1 MGPQIE
7 PATRGR
13 VIPGIHPPTQP
24 HRIPQLPPRD
34 RAYSFAILGSAF
46 VTLTVS
52 IFFNFP
58 FDRWALLL
66 SAVSITVTLYNY
78 LVLKIPFFPYDCIL
92 SATSRDGVLW
102 EKEEGVRVAVGGVH
116 RSCQVYWPAVISIEQ
131 GFRMY
136 YRAGGYDSFIA
147 SAFSTDG
154 LEWKEDP
161 GVRIGKRGTLL
172 KTSDPEIIS
181 VGTSGWRMYF
191 AGYDGNFWRIYSA
204 RSFDGLSWQDIG
216 VCTDVREGSD
226 LNQEMNPNVV
236 QHGTG
241 WLIFFVCYRA
251 DRTNVICMGSSQD
264 GFTWRDIR
272 PCSGYEIKG
281 QQVEAICVRRQEDG
295 GFRMYFSEHPIHTI
309 AESHI
314 SSAAS
319 KDGLTWLR
327 EEGVRVEPGGRYDR
341 YRAFCPEV
349 ICTQGIERMYYCG
362 LGKHWLSP
370 YTLFTYKR

>member
-1 MGPQIE
+1 MK
-7 PATRGR
+7 T
-13 VIPGIHPPTQP
+13 GIHPSVQP
-24 HRIPQLPPRD
+24 HRTPQLPPRD

-46 VTLTVS
+46 VTLIIS
-52 IFFNFP
+52 IFFSFP
-58 FDRWALLL
+58 FDRWALSL
-66 SAVSITVTLYNY
+66 SSVSLAVTLYNY

-161 GVRIGKRGTLL
+161 GVRIGKRGALI
-172 KTSDPEIIS
+172 KVSDPEIIS
-181 VGTSGWRMYF
+181 MGANGWRMYF
-191 AGYDGNFWRIYSA
+191 AGYDGSFWRIYSA
-204 RSFDGLSWQDIG
+204 QSCDGLNWRDIR
-216 VCTDVREGSD
+216 VCIDACGARG
-226 LNQEMNPNVV
+226 LNQARNPSVTQQGIDWRV
-236 QHGTG
+236 
-241 WLIFFVCYRA
+241 FFVGAKA
-251 DRTNVICMGSSQD
+251 DGASVVYTAKSQD
-264 GFTWRDIR
+264 GFTWRDLR
-272 PCSGYEIKG
+272 PCSGYEIKSH
-281 QQVEAICVRRQEDG
+281 QVETLCVRRQQDG
-295 GFRMYFSEHPIHTI
+295 MFQMYFSEHPTTTI
-309 AESHI
+309 AESRI
-314 SSAAS
+314 ASAVS
-319 KDGLTWLR
+319 KNGLTWLR

-349 ICTQGIERMYYCG
+349 ICTQGKKRMYYCG